1 MDTQRI
7 VASFSNAGQ
16 IALPTFAGLYSLKKK
31 DYSGVVQLILVI
43 VVNQVA
49 VEILKRVFNVKRPKG
64 GKHSFP
70 SGHTSAAFVGAAF
83 LQLKNKLPLT
93 HPLVISSTVCAI
105 LVGIA
110 RVHVRAHWTSDV
122 LAGGAL
128 GVAVAWLVVPFC
140 LQLERIPLS

>member
-1 MDTQRI
+1 MNTERM
-7 VASFSNAGQ
+7 VASFSDIGQ

-31 DYSGVVQLILVI
+31 DYSGAGQIILAI
-43 VVNQVA
+43 VMNQVA

-93 HPLVISSTVCAI
+93 HPLVISSTICAT

-110 RVHVRAHWTSDV
+110 RIYVRAHWTSDV

-128 GVAVAWLVVPFC
+128 GVAAAWLVLPFC
-140 LQLERIPLS
+140 LHLPRIRLS